1 MDPVLIIGIIVAVIV
16 IGAVFLIIVGL
27 RSSDEGDLLE
37 ERLAEFA
44 MRGETASLEEIEL
57 SQTFSER
64 VILPAAR
71 KLGEFSL
78 RFTPANAIDNT
89 ARRLEMAGSPR
100 GMDPMLYWSL
110 RFGGVILGGG
120 LILLVSFTASEDSF
134 LKGTM
139 ALVIGLVVSL
149 AGFFVP
155 ELWLQSKI
163 NTRQKNIL
171 RALPDALDLL
181 TICVEAGLGFD
192 MAMNKVQ
199 EKWDNELALIFARVL
214 REMQLGKIRRD
225 ALKDMASR
233 VGVMELSSFVAAV
246 VQSEQLGVSMA
257 NVLRVQSDAM
267 RVKRRQLAE
276 EEAQKAPI
284 KMLFP
289 MAFLIFPS
297 LLIILLGPAAL
308 LLMTSAISG
317 ILF

>member
-1 MDPVLIIGIIVAVIV
+1 MDLGLILGIVVAGIV
-16 IGAVFLIIVGL
+16 IAAVFLIIVGL
-27 RSSDEGDLLE
+27 RSSSEVDVLE

-44 MRGETASLEEIEL
+44 MRGETATLEEIEL

-64 VILPAAR
+64 VILPFAR
-71 KLGEFSL
+71 RLGEMAI
-78 RFTPANAIDNT
+78 RFTPQNAIVNT
-89 ARRLEMAGSPR
+89 TRRIEQAGNPS
-100 GMDPMLYWSL
+100 GMDATVFWAL
-110 RFGGVILGGG
+110 RFGGVIFGGG
-120 LILLVSFTASEDSF
+120 LIVLVSFTASDDSF
-134 LKGTM
+134 LKGSM
-139 ALVIGLVVSL
+139 ALLIGVVVSA
-149 AGFFVP
+149 AGFFFP

-163 NTRQKNIL
+163 NSRQKNIL

-192 MAMNKVQ
+192 MALNKVQ
-199 EKWDNELALIFARVL
+199 QKWNNELSLIFARVL
-214 REMQLGKIRRD
+214 REMQLGKLRRD

-233 VGVMELSSFVAAV
+233 VGLNELSSFVAAV

-308 LLMTSAISG
+308 ILMTSAFSG

>member
-1 MDPVLIIGIIVAVIV
+1 MDIIQILGIIVGIIV
-16 IGAVFLIIVGL
+16 IGAVFLIVVGL
-27 RSSDEGDLLE
+27 RSSSEVDVLE

-57 SQTFSER
+57 SQSFSER
-64 VILPAAR
+64 VILPFAR
-71 KLGEFSL
+71 RLGEL
-78 RFTPANAIDNT
+78 AIRFTPQNAIEST
-89 ARRLEMAGSPR
+89 SRRIEQAGNPR
-100 GMDPMLYWSL
+100 GLDATVFWAL
-110 RFGGVILGGG
+110 RFGGVILFGG
-120 LILLVSFTASEDSF
+120 LILLVSFSASEDSF
-134 LKGTM
+134 LKGPL
-139 ALVIGLVVSL
+139 ALLIGTVL
-149 AGFFVP
+149 AVFGFFMP
-155 ELWLQSKI
+155 ELWLQSRI
-163 NTRQKNIL
+163 NSRQKSIL

-192 MAMNKVQ
+192 MALNKVQ
-199 EKWDNELALIFARVL
+199 EKWDNELSLIFARVL
-214 REMQLGKIRRD
+214 REMQLGKLRRD
-225 ALKDMASR
+225 ALKDMAGR

-257 NVLRVQSDAM
+257 NVLRIQSDAM
-267 RVKRRQLAE
+267 RVKRRQMAE

-308 LLMTSAISG
+308 ILMTSALSG